1 MPCPCIGE
9 SQVGQAPFLIV
20 LFFSP
25 TATSQVPVDSGSIVA
40 PSTTTTA
47 YYLAHPLASL
57 EAFAGFMQAAT
68 SFKASKGRK
77 KERKKQTFLKKAR
90 PCLTTTF
97 LSLWDLHGGQEH
109 LAMAISTKGKGGRY
123 IFRPPYS
130 SRKRLHKIAFYF
142 AVRTYLLSARRRHQE
157 GPS

>member
-1 MPCPCIGE
+1 MGLGSE
-9 SQVGQAPFLIV
+9 SLCLLRTAFNANRTSYSQYSFCAALFSSLISLIHDFSLGALEAQSALPLYWRVTSRTGSQAPFLIV

-25 TATSQVPVDSGSIVA
+25 TATSQVPVDSGGIVA

-77 KERKKQTFLKKAR
+77 KERKKKTFFRKA
-90 PCLTTTF
+90 
-97 LSLWDLHGGQEH
+97 SL
-109 LAMAISTKGKGGRY
+109 A
-123 IFRPPYS
+123 
-130 SRKRLHKIAFYF
+130 
-142 AVRTYLLSARRRHQE
+142 
-157 GPS
+157 